1 MSAIVASTEVERAP
15 DQVFAY
21 PTDPTRFAEWQTG
34 VVGGHMETTGAT
46 AVGDLHHQTTRRVG
60 GTQQFRSACA
70 EVVHGA
76 DQRQLRRKDI
86 AASGSSRQYRGESNR
101 VRRISRN
108 DSPWLN
114 SETAG
119 HAPRVLL
126 QVGVEAVHGLGA
138 QKEAP
143 PGRTRRALKRIQR
156 HRSDPKERVERRH
169 VSTRPLQTAQTPSR
183 PPRPSWTCRCRSQLQ
198 SLVEDPCDGRN
209 GRRPPTTFG
218 VLIGHHGAPG
228 AGREALGWSGP
239 WAGHGWGH

>member
-46 AVGDLHHQTTRRVG
+46 AVGDLHHQRTRRVG

-108 DSPWLN
+108 ERPWLN

-119 HAPRVLL
+119 RAPRVLL

-143 PGRTRRALKRIQR
+143 PGRTRRVLQK
-156 HRSDPKERVERRH
+156 DPA
-169 VSTRPLQTAQTPSR
+169 S
-183 PPRPSWTCRCRSQLQ
+183 
-198 SLVEDPCDGRN
+198 
-209 GRRPPTTFG
+209 
-218 VLIGHHGAPG
+218 
-228 AGREALGWSGP
+228 
-239 WAGHGWGH
+239 